1 MPKGSKRFASVTQ
14 NTGFSQKKPRL
25 ISRSTRE
32 LKPQISYQIM
42 NKDTYFGRMLA
53 NRYELCDL
61 VGEGAMGRV
70 YRAKDTVL
78 GGVTVAV
85 KFLSHALLNDNMRER
100 FEREATIS
108 ALLGEKSIHVV
119 RVKDYGV
126 DEHNSPFY
134 VMEFLSGDSIN
145 DLIAYQ
151 PLPLNR
157 FLTLTR
163 HVCLGLES
171 AHQGIYF
178 NGELSHIIHRDI
190 KPSNIIVIQDPT
202 LGEAAKILDFG
213 IAKLVQ
219 ASANQTQSFMGTL
232 AYCSPEQMEGKELDH
247 RSDIYS
253 LGVMMYEMLT
263 MDMPLLPQNSSFGGW
278 YQAHHNFKPEPF
290 CDRLG
295 LPRELQDLVF
305 SCLAKEREERP
316 QSAREIL
323 DILERFESSPKA
335 YPTNPSLGQNSAS
348 EEKYKAEED
357 TVDYQKSF
365 EDKTINAA
373 SSTTDICLQTPW
385 PANKPLRKIVF
396 SQLIEPPLEEAPVL
410 CVMLDQEGLEN
421 RISSTRYNQ
430 FLYLN
435 HPHPTLLWITLL
447 YNQKHGPKWLPCYL
461 DLKSNKGQQIT
472 RALAREGNYRILL
485 YALDKPQQCQHI
497 LKSTVNDRYR
507 KMLSQ
512 WANLS
517 EVTRSVGDLKMAKN
531 VLKQELEKHKDK
543 ILTKVKKS
551 SLTDANAGM

>member
-1 MPKGSKRFASVTQ
+1 
-14 NTGFSQKKPRL
+14 
-25 ISRSTRE
+25 
-32 LKPQISYQIM
+32 M
-42 NKDTYFGRMLA
+42 NKDTYFGRVLA

-61 VGEGAMGRV
+61 VGEGAMGKV

-85 KFLSHALLNDNMRER
+85 KFLSHALLNENMRER

-134 VMEFLSGDSIN
+134 VMEFLSGESIN
-145 DLIAYQ
+145 DLIVHR

-232 AYCSPEQMEGKELDH
+232 AYCSPEQMEGKELDP

-290 CDRLG
+290 CNRLG
-295 LPRELQDLVF
+295 LPRKLQDLVF
-305 SCLAKEREERP
+305 SCLAKAREDRP

-323 DILERFESSPKA
+323 DILDGFEPSSTNYTPNS
-335 YPTNPSLGQNSAS
+335 YLEQNFVPPTNFREQ
-348 EEKYKAEED
+348 ED
-357 TVDYQKSF
+357 TIEFQQAF
-365 EDKTINAA
+365 EDKTINSV
-373 SSTTDICLQTPW
+373 SSTTDICLRTPW
-385 PANKPLRKIVF
+385 PTNKPLRKIVF
-396 SQLIEPPLEEAPVL
+396 AQLINTSLDEVPVL
-410 CVMLDQEGLEN
+410 CVMLDRQDLEN
-421 RISSTRYNQ
+421 RRLNTCYNQ

-447 YNQKHGPKWLPCYL
+447 YDREHGAKWLPCYL
-461 DLKSNKGQQIT
+461 DLKSNKGQQIART
-472 RALAREGNYRILL
+472 LAKKGNYRIML
-485 YALDKPQQCQHI
+485 YALDQAQQCQHI
-497 LKSTVNDRYR
+497 LNSTVSTRYR

-512 WANLS
+512 WANIS
-517 EVTRSVGDLKMAKN
+517 EVTRSVGDFKTSKIT
-531 VLKQELEKHKDK
+531 LKQELEKQKDK

-551 SLTDANAGM
+551 NLSDINARR

>member
-1 MPKGSKRFASVTQ
+1 
-14 NTGFSQKKPRL
+14 
-25 ISRSTRE
+25 
-32 LKPQISYQIM
+32 M
-42 NKDTYFGRMLA
+42 NKDTNHGRLLA
-53 NRYELCDL
+53 NRYQLCDL
-61 VGEGAMGRV
+61 VGEGAMGKV
-70 YRAKDTVL
+70 YRAKDNVL

-85 KFLSHALLNDNMRER
+85 KFLSQALLNDSMRER

-126 DEHNSPFY
+126 DEHNAPFY
-134 VMEFLSGDSIN
+134 VMEFLAGNSIN

-171 AHQGIYF
+171 AHQGINF

-213 IAKLVQ
+213 IAKLIQ

-290 CDRLG
+290 CERLG
-295 LPRELQDLVF
+295 LPQKLQDLVF
-305 SCLAKEREERP
+305 SCLAKERVDRP

-323 DILERFESSPKA
+323 DTLESLESVTKA
-335 YPTNPSLGQNSAS
+335 YPTNPSNPNLKQAS
-348 EEKYKAEED
+348 FPSDRHQITED
-357 TVDYQKSF
+357 TIGNTIGSQKF
-365 EDKTINAA
+365 EDKTINAE
-373 SSTTDICLQTPW
+373 SSATDICLQTPW
-385 PANKPLRKIVF
+385 PANMPLRKIVF
-396 SQLIEPPLEEAPVL
+396 AQLINTPLGESPVL
-410 CVMLDQEGLEN
+410 FAMLDREGLDN
-421 RISSTRYNQ
+421 RICSTRYNQ

-447 YNQKHGPKWLPCYL
+447 YNYDHGAKWLPCYL

-472 RALAREGNYRILL
+472 RALAEHKKYRILL
-485 YALDKPQQCQHI
+485 YTLDESEQCQHI
-497 LKSTVNDRYR
+497 LTSVISDRYR
-507 KMLSQ
+507 EMLSQ

-517 EVTRSVGDLKMAKN
+517 QVTRSVGDLNMAKN
-531 VLKQELEKHKDK
+531 VLKQEFEKIKDK
-543 ILTKVKKS
+543 IITKVKNS
-551 SLTDANAGM
+551 SLTDFNARK